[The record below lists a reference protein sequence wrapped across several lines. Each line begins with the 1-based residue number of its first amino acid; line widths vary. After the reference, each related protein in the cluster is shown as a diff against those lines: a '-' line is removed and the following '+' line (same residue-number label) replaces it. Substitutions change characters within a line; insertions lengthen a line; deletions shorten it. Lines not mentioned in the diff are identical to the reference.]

1 MKSFKELGLSKKIL
15 GILEEMGFTS
25 PMEIQEKAIP
35 PSLEGK
41 DIVGSSAT
49 GSGKTLAFTLGI
61 IEKLEKGKG
70 PQLLILTPTRE
81 LAVQITKVVRDLI
94 KSYSLKVTEVYGGV
108 SIAPQIFN
116 IPKSEVIVG
125 TPGRILD
132 HLERKTLDLFNVKLL
147 VLDEA
152 DRMSDMGFLPDVKEI
167 IGQCPIKRQTFLFSA
182 TISSDVNH
190 ITKKYMKDPEF
201 ISAESHVDPSK
212 LIQYYYDVPRNLKF
226 SSIVYLLKKEKS
238 KLIMI
243 FCNTRMN
250 SDSLTLNLKRY
261 GFEAEAI
268 HGGLAQ
274 NKRSRLMESF
284 HKGNIHIL
292 VCTDVAARGLDIKG
306 ISHVYNYDIPKT
318 SDEYIHRI
326 GRTARAGKD
335 GLAISIVIDKDYENF
350 RNVLQDDSLKIERKE
365 IPKDIEKLSPKFKN
379 EGFSNER
386 RGRGNGRGDR
396 RGDGR
401 GHGRFGGGDRRGDR
415 RNTSHR
421 SSNGRFGGHNKRDG
435 SHRSSN
441 NSGKP
446 RGNSRG
452 RNSRTQGKSKFSKR
466 RRY

>member
-15 GILEEMGFTS
+15 GILEEMRFTS
-25 PMEIQEKAIP
+25 PTEIQEKAIP

-70 PQLLILTPTRE
+70 PQLLVLTPTRE
-81 LAVQITKVVRDLI
+81 LACQITKVIRNLT
-94 KSYSLKVTEVYGGV
+94 KQYALKVTEVYGGV
-108 SIAPQIFN
+108 SISPQIYN
-116 IPKSEVIVG
+116 IPKSEIIVG

-132 HLERKTLDLFNVKLL
+132 HLERKTLDLFDLKFL

-152 DRMSDMGFLPDVKEI
+152 DRMSDMGFLPDVKKI
-167 IGQCPIKRQTFLFSA
+167 ISQCPIKRQTSLFSA
-182 TISSDVNH
+182 TISSDVNY
-190 ITKKYMKDPEF
+190 ITKKYMKNPEF
-201 ISAESHVDPSK
+201 ISAESYVDPSK
-212 LIQYYYDVPRNLKF
+212 LIQYYYDVPKNLKF

-274 NKRSRLMESF
+274 NKRSRLMEGF
-284 HKGNIHIL
+284 HKGEIHIL

-326 GRTARAGKD
+326 GRTARAGKE
-335 GLAISIVIDKDYENF
+335 GLAISIVTDNDYENF
-350 RNVLQDDSLKIERKE
+350 RNVMRDDSLKIERKE
-365 IPKDIEKLSPKFKN
+365 IPGNIEKLTPRFSN
-379 EGFSNER
+379 EGFSN
-386 RGRGNGRGDR
+386 GR
-396 RGDGR
+396 
-401 GHGRFGGGDRRGDR
+401 HGRGDR
-415 RNTSHR
+415 RNTSQR
-421 SSNGRFGGHNKRDG
+421 FSSGRFRRGDRRDTSRRFSSNSRRPGG
-435 SHRSSN
+435 S
-441 NSGKP
+441 
-446 RGNSRG
+446 SRG
-452 RNSRTQGKSKFSKR
+452 RDHRTQRNSRFSKR